1 MQIPIHGDVIDPK
14 YEEIVQL
21 LLQLLYLQF
30 VVMVLEMAMKPVTQ
44 LMQQNQ
50 GGEMVDVI
58 TNVIQ
63 SIFLYLVF
71 LVLLPVLNQIHS
83 LYLLL
88 DFVHLEYQ

>member
-21 LLQLLYLQF
+21 LLRLLYLQF

-71 LVLLPVLNQIHS
+71 LVLLPVLNQIYS